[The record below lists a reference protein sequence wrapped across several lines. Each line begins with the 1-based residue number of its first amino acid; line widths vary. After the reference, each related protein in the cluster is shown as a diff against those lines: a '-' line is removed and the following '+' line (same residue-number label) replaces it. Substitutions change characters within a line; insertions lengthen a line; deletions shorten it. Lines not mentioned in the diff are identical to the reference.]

1 MKAVVWTQPGCSYCT
16 KVKTLLSGA
25 GYEIE
30 ERDIGPKGSA
40 ERDEFKMFVGE
51 TTPQVFL
58 DGVQIGTYED
68 TVKWFEGA
76 ASCEGACAV

>member
-16 KVKTLLSGA
+16 RVKNALTAA

-30 ERDIGPKGSA
+30 EKDIGAKGSP

-51 TTPQVFL
+51 TTPQVFIE
-58 DGVQIGTYED
+58 GVQIGTYEQ
-68 TVKWFEGA
+68 TVAWLAEKKA
-76 ASCEGACAV
+76 A